1 MISAAAYAQNIP
13 LKATPADKKI
23 QNNRLNDLLRRI
35 NRSENKAEL
44 LMKYQYLNE
53 LIRGSK
59 TSEIGHFIDKL
70 ASELSVD
77 EKSFKKLHPQLKKE
91 NTFVNSK
98 QFKKLF
104 SKSAVLFELNNY
116 GVAAREELREVVT
129 GKIKDSSN
137 AFFPI
142 NTYFKRRV
150 SVNGLYVE
158 NYDPA
163 SFDGLKGQTFD
174 YFF

>member
-23 QNNRLNDLLRRI
+23 QNSRLNELLRRI

-53 LIRGSK
+53 LVRGSK

-77 EKSFKKLHPQLKKE
+77 EKQFKKLQPQLKKE
-91 NTFVNSK
+91 NNFVNCK

-104 SKSAVLFELNNY
+104 PRGGVLFEFNNY
-116 GVAAREELREVVT
+116 GVAAREELREIVT
-129 GKIKDSSN
+129 GRVTDTTSD
-137 AFFPI
+137 FFPI
-142 NTYFKRRV
+142 QTYFKKRAAL
-150 SVNGLYVE
+150 NGLYVE
-158 NYDPA
+158 SYDSS
-163 SFDGLKGQTFD
+163 SFDGLKGEAFD
-174 YFF
+174 YYF